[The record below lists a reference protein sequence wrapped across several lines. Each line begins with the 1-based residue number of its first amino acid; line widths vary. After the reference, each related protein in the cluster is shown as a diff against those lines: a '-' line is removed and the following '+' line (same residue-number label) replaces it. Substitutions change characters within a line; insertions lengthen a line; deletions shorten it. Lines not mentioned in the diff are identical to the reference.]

1 MLTGNSLKN
10 KTFIIAIVAVVIFSS
25 LSILPQNTAKAL
37 SNVHVSLSDYRP
49 YSTGVQYNI
58 SFTTASN
65 SGLYTGNQVQIY
77 FYKKLPSSGDTPEGS
92 IINEG
97 IVNYPAD
104 ITLNG
109 AACGGI
115 ITASQGQ
122 ALLDFRVPDN
132 WTSVTNINI
141 IIYSA
146 ANFKNPGPGTYFLR
160 VKTSLETTP
169 QPSNEYIISNPQLQS
184 VAVTVNPPYAGKNA
198 RYDITART
206 NNYSSSSLSGGSDQ
220 IRAQFPS
227 GTSLPTVMNIN
238 TISVKY
244 GSTEKFVATSTYVSG
259 NAVQFTIPS
268 GISVPSNSEFTVV
281 FYESAGIVNPQSP
294 GGYKLSLETLDSSS
308 SVKDDL
314 TESASYSIT
323 ATSVTSAT
331 IVVEPMQIGA
341 PAKYTIGF
349 RTGTSGNLAAGSGE
363 IHIKFPDAST
373 FFVPP
378 TIAASQVSV
387 NNTAPLSVQV
397 IGKEIKIVVSQ
408 NIQVNSE
415 VYAVIQSGSGIKNST
430 QTGTYKLSVWTTSD
444 PSPVD
449 TPNFTISPS
458 AVSSV
463 KVTVTPQLAG
473 MQAMYIVILQTGA
486 SGILN
491 PGDTI
496 TIKFPQGTYVPSYI
510 PLDKVKINNQSASL
524 VSVSGTT
531 VLITTSITIP
541 SSYTVA
547 IHFATEAGIKNPSTP
562 QSYKVLVHTSKETT
576 DVESSPY
583 DIIKGVSTS
592 LNITPQVPDGENGFY
607 RTSPTI
613 EIKANAPQGLAYT
626 IFYKWDDVS
635 NFEKYLSPIKTPEGN
650 HALSYYSLDSYNNKE
665 ETHTQ
670 SFKVD
675 TQKPALSITS
685 PEANKTFYDK
695 NVLISGVT
703 EPGLSLFA
711 LAGSTK
717 TQLVVDTEGK
727 FQYNFT
733 FFSEGNATITFTAED
748 VAGNIIT
755 FDFSLRYVFQRNI
768 MLIVG
773 TKVGYINGEE
783 ISIAEAP
790 FIYKGRV
797 FVPIRFISETFGAQV
812 IWDAIFKIVTI
823 NLNSQILRLQ
833 VGNLTADVNGKA
845 ASLDV
850 APIIKNNTTF
860 VPIRFISEAFGASV
874 DWDSVHGIVKIT
886 YPKKSIGS

>member
-1 MLTGNSLKN
+1 MLTGKNLRN
-10 KTFIIAIVAVVIFSS
+10 KTFIIAIVAVLIFSS
-25 LSILPQNTAKAL
+25 LLISPQKLIKAL
-37 SNVHVSLSDYRP
+37 SNVRVSLSDYRP
-49 YSTGVQYNI
+49 YQTGVRYTI
-58 SFTTASN
+58 SFTTSN
-65 SGLYTGNQVQIY
+65 GPGANILIH
-77 FYKKLPSSGDTPEGS
+77 FYKQSGTDWIPNDSAVYEGVTQTQVTCNSFTVETIFSANRSSGVLMFGVPDNAKTATS
-92 IINEG
+92 ITIIINENAQFG
-97 IVNYPAD
+97 
-104 ITLNG
+104 NG
-109 AACGGI
+109 
-115 ITASQGQ
+115 
-122 ALLDFRVPDN
+122 
-132 WTSVTNINI
+132 
-141 IIYSA
+141 
-146 ANFKNPGPGTYFLR
+146 GPGTYK
-160 VKTSLETTP
+160 VDISTDNEHNP
-169 QPSNEYIISNPQLQS
+169 IDSNTYTISNPQLQS
-184 VAVTVNPPYAGKNA
+184 LSVTVNPPYAGKNA
-198 RYDITART
+198 RYNITAMT
-206 NNYSSSSLSGGSDQ
+206 SNYSSSSLSGGSDQ
-220 IRAQFPS
+220 IRVQFPS

-244 GSTEKFVATSTYVSG
+244 SSTEKFVATSTYVSG
-259 NAVQFTIPS
+259 NVVQFTIPS
-268 GISVPSNSEFTVV
+268 GITVPQNSPFTVI
-281 FYESAGIVNPQSP
+281 FYEGAGIVNPPSP
-294 GGYKLSLETLDSSS
+294 GDYKLSLETLDSSS

-323 ATSVTSAT
+323 STSITNVSV
-331 IVVEPMQIGA
+331 VVEPVQVGA

-349 RTGTSGNLAAGSGE
+349 RTSTSGNLTTGSGE

-378 TIAASQVSV
+378 TISSSQVSV
-387 NNTAPLSVQV
+387 NNSAPSTVQV

-408 NIQVNSE
+408 SIQANSD
-415 VYAVIQSGSGIKNST
+415 VSVVIQSGAGIKNPT
-430 QTGTYKLSVWTTSD
+430 QAGTYKLSVWTSSD
-444 PSPVD
+444 AFPVD
-449 TPNFTISPS
+449 TPNIIVNPS
-458 AVSSV
+458 AVSNV

-473 MQAMYIVILQTGA
+473 MQAMYVVVLQTGA

-496 TIKFPQGTYVPSYI
+496 TIKFPQGTYVPSSI
-510 PLDKVKINNQSASL
+510 PLDKIKVNNQSVSL

-531 VLITTSITIP
+531 ILITISNTIP

-547 IHFATEAGIKNPSTP
+547 LWFATEVGIKNPSTP
-562 QSYKVLVHTSKETT
+562 QSYKVLVHTSRETT

-592 LNITPQVPDGENGFY
+592 LNITPPVADGKNGFY
-607 RTSPTI
+607 RTTPTV
-613 EIKANAPQGLAYT
+613 EIKVDAPQGLAYT
-626 IFYKWDDVS
+626 IFYKWDEAS
-635 NFEKYLSPIKTPEGN
+635 NFEKYLSPIKAPEGN
-650 HALSYYSLDSYNNKE
+650 HTLSYYSLDSYNNKE

-675 TQKPALSITS
+675 TQKPALSVTS

-703 EPGLSLFA
+703 EPGVALSV

-727 FQYNFT
+727 FQYSFT
-733 FFSEGNATITFTAED
+733 FFSEGDAIITFTVED
-748 VAGNIIT
+748 VAGNITT

-783 ISIAEAP
+783 VALTGAP

-797 FVPIRFISETFGAQV
+797 FVPIRFISETFGANV
-812 IWDAIFKIVTI
+812 IWDVIFKIVTI

-833 VGNLTADVNGKA
+833 VGNLTADINGKA

-886 YPKKSIGS
+886 YPKRAQAVS